1 MNALSRR
8 GFLELLGASAAA
20 AVFPGCCCGIK
31 AKQALQLYSIRTYIG
46 GAKDKDGK
54 EILKGVG
61 LAQALKDV
69 AAIGFTGVEF
79 AGYYGNDAKTVKAVF
94 GRTVFRS
101 TDESGI
107 WTRVETRDFIVGK
120 ALIDFEP
127 QVGDEIEFLGS
138 TYEVLAS
145 SGEPA
150 WRWSDAFHT
159 AYRIHAKNTGG

>member
-1 MNALSRR
+1 MIKSGIETLRAIQMANVATDVVYRR
-8 GFLELLGASAAA
+8 LG
-20 AVFPGCCCGIK
+20 G
-31 AKQALQLYSIRTYIG
+31 
-46 GAKDKDGK
+46 
-54 EILKGVG
+54 
-61 LAQALKDV
+61 
-69 AAIGFTGVEF
+69 
-79 AGYYGNDAKTVKAVF
+79 DAKTIKALV

-101 TDESGI
+101 TDVDGI

-120 ALIDFEP
+120 GLIGFEP

-138 TYEVLAS
+138 TYEVLAP

>member
-1 MNALSRR
+1 MIKSGIETLRAIQMANVATDVVYRRLS
-8 GFLELLGASAAA
+8 G
-20 AVFPGCCCGIK
+20 
-31 AKQALQLYSIRTYIG
+31 
-46 GAKDKDGK
+46 
-54 EILKGVG
+54 
-61 LAQALKDV
+61 
-69 AAIGFTGVEF
+69 
-79 AGYYGNDAKTVKAVF
+79 DAKTVKAVV

-107 WTRVETRDFIVGK
+107 WTRIETRDFIVGK

-138 TYEVLAS
+138 TYEVLAP

>member
-1 MNALSRR
+1 MIKSGIEALRAIQMANVASEVVYRRLGGEALS
-8 GFLELLGASAAA
+8 
-20 AVFPGCCCGIK
+20 
-31 AKQALQLYSIRTYIG
+31 
-46 GAKDKDGK
+46 
-54 EILKGVG
+54 
-61 LAQALKDV
+61 
-69 AAIGFTGVEF
+69 
-79 AGYYGNDAKTVKAVF
+79 VKAVV

-138 TYEVLAS
+138 TYEVLAP